1 MYQGYLTKDVRQKKT
16 DKGFGYKGN
25 IKKTVPFCPINT
37 YPTAIMAGPSKGC
50 VIQKYD
56 NNIKKKFRKGEA
68 FNVLVNI
75 CNRHNTTPSSI
86 DVDINNIKNYY
97 NKNEEYTE
105 RELAEVL
112 SISLRE
118 KIIASHNFPKS
129 NWRDSIYEGQDI
141 STDAGMVFC
150 IKSFLKKMLFYH
162 FTSPSFSNQI
172 LNGGLN
178 PVYGGGNTGISS
190 ANGRDRANTYARWS
204 RGFVF
209 ITRDSTDISNYA
221 HGRKK
226 LYVLAAEEDMLID
239 VDSHG
244 LKSKKALRYIGEKD
258 SPVTNEVV
266 EFVLNQ
272 MLQKLYIPSE
282 MQTKL
287 PGLIRANFKWD
298 PAQL

>member
-25 IKKTVPFCPINT
+25 IKKTVPFCPLNT

-56 NNIKKKFRKGEA
+56 DSIKKVFDSGKA

-97 NKNEEYTE
+97 NENGEYTE

-118 KIIASHNFPKS
+118 KIITSHNFPRS

-141 STDAGMVFC
+141 STDAGMIFC

-162 FTSPSFSNQI
+162 FTLPHLEDHI
-172 LNGGLN
+172 LSEGLN
-178 PVYGGGNTGISS
+178 PAYGGSNTGISI
-190 ANGRDRANTYARWS
+190 ANGGNRASTYARWS

-209 ITRDSTDISNYA
+209 ITRHPIDMSQYRTSERA
-221 HGRKK
+221 K

-244 LKSKKALRYIGEKD
+244 LKSKKALKYVGKED

-272 MLQKLYIPSE
+272 MLQKLYIPSK

-287 PGLIRANFKWD
+287 PGLIRANFEWD
-298 PAQL
+298 PE